1 MVIFK
6 VIFRWDVLDICWITK
21 KLALSFFFTYIHT
34 YMCMYVYIL
43 KYMCVYLFACNIV
56 NWMETEYTSQVD
68 VGREERLTICLW
80 RKFLFSKSFFF
91 FFFFCVIRAMCNIGL
106 GWVLYNFEGWV
117 TKGIWW
123 ENFLIWVSSLIVI
136 VAFECRGGYS
146 KIWII
151 PACNYVFM
159 VVF

>member
-1 MVIFK
+1 MRC
-6 VIFRWDVLDICWITK
+6 FRYLLVYQKIGT
-21 KLALSFFFTYIHT
+21 FFFLYTHTYI
-34 YMCMYVYIL
+34 YVCVYVYIL

-68 VGREERLTICLW
+68 VGREERLSSCLW
-80 RKFLFSKSFFF
+80 HKFLFSKSFFF
-91 FFFFCVIRAMCNIGL
+91 GCGIRVMCNIGL

-123 ENFLIWVSSLIVI
+123 VYFLIWVISLIVL
-136 VAFECRGGYS
+136 VAFECRGRYS